1 MCAFLSNLFFCFQYC
16 SGGELFDYLISK
28 KRLTESEVR
37 FIMKD
42 LFRVLMFIHN
52 RGFAH
57 RDLKPEN
64 ILFDDKH
71 KIKLID
77 FGLAANSS
85 VGIPFAVTVNHSPNQ
100 FHNLAK
106 QIGPCFPSNLLW

>member
-1 MCAFLSNLFFCFQYC
+1 MRFVLSSRYDFDVLLTLLLLCVCFQKYC

-37 FIMKD
+37 IIMRD
-42 LFRVLMFIHN
+42 LFNVLLYIHN

-85 VGIPFAVTVNHSPNQ
+85 VSVFSWFTIKFWLITLPFSV
-100 FHNLAK
+100 
-106 QIGPCFPSNLLW
+106 

>member
-1 MCAFLSNLFFCFQYC
+1 MFIIFVLQYC

-37 FIMKD
+37 VIIQD
-42 LFRVLMFIHN
+42 LFQVLMYIHN

-71 KIKLID
+71 RIKLID

-85 VGIPFAVTVNHSPNQ
+85 VIILKSV
-100 FHNLAK
+100 
-106 QIGPCFPSNLLW
+106 